1 MYYLIVLA
9 VLAID
14 QFVKFLIV
22 KNFDVGESMT
32 VIKGILEITYYQN
45 NQSALGL
52 RLLGGNMSLMILVT
66 VVLLG
71 ALSVYF
77 FKFGKKE
84 HFTLKISIA
93 LIVGGGIGNL
103 IDRVAYGYVVD
114 MINFVAFPKIWH
126 YIFNVADAAICVGC
140 AVLLIYVVF
149 FDKDDKQE
157 KRSEGK

>member
-52 RLLGGNMSLMILVT
+52 KLLGGNMSLMILVT

-84 HFTLKISIA
+84 HFTL
-93 LIVGGGIGNL
+93 
-103 IDRVAYGYVVD
+103 
-114 MINFVAFPKIWH
+114 
-126 YIFNVADAAICVGC
+126 
-140 AVLLIYVVF
+140 
-149 FDKDDKQE
+149 
-157 KRSEGK
+157 